1 MSQVKPMPTEELIRA
16 LGAQLQP
23 VQPLRPP
30 VARAL
35 LWLMAIAVLATPLV
49 LQLADLAVF
58 TARNQDVRFAL
69 ELAATLLT
77 GIVAVVAAFHLSI
90 PGRSERWL
98 YAPLAPLAVWLG
110 SSGVGCLRNGL
121 GHLNFDCL
129 YFVLAV
135 SAPLAVILFAL
146 LRAAKPIAPLRVA
159 LMGSLGVA
167 AIAAFLLQFFHP
179 FDVTV
184 IDLGIHAA
192 TMLLI
197 MGAAATFGRRALTTD
212 SRVDQAAFCAD
223 R

>member
-1 MSQVKPMPTEELIRA
+1 MSLVKPIPTDELIRT

-30 VARAL
+30 VTRAL
-35 LWLMAIAVLATPLV
+35 LWLVAIAVIATPLV
-49 LQLADLAVF
+49 LKLADLSAF
-58 TARNQDVRFAL
+58 AARNNDVRFAL

-77 GIVAVVAAFHLSI
+77 GIVAVVAAFYLSI

-98 YAPLAPLAVWLG
+98 YAPLAPLALWLG
-110 SSGVGCLRNGL
+110 TSGLGCLRNGL
-121 GHLNFDCL
+121 GHLNLDCL
-129 YFVLAV
+129 VFVLAV
-135 SAPLAVILFAL
+135 SVPLAVILFAL
-146 LRAAKPIAPLRVA
+146 LRVAKPIAPLRVA

-184 IDLGIHAA
+184 IDLGVHAA

-197 MGAAATFGRRALTTD
+197 MGAAATVGRRALTTD
-212 SRVDQAAFCAD
+212 SLAA
-223 R
+223 